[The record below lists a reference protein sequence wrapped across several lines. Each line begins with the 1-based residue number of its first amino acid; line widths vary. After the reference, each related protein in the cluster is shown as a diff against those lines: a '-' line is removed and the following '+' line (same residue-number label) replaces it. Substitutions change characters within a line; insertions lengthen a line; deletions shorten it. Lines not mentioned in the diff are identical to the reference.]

1 MTKRKVNLQD
11 VKSALLDER
20 FRQTLPDDLSEDVQK
35 FLKNPGCSCNHPV
48 YKKVLRN
55 AATQLAQYY
64 PGKMRVEPEEIEKE
78 IERVSQNE
86 WTVINC
92 NINELAAKLRKLPPG
107 RKQLDVARYQ
117 DQVTVIVNE
126 LDAVF

>member
-1 MTKRKVNLQD
+1 MTKKVNLQD

-20 FRQTLPDDLSEDVQK
+20 FRQTLPDDLSEDIQK
-35 FLKNPGCSCNHPV
+35 FLRNPGCSCNHPI
-48 YKKVLRN
+48 YRKVLKN

-78 IERVSQNE
+78 IERVSKNE

-92 NINELAAKLRKLPPG
+92 SIDELAGRLRKLPPG
-107 RKQLDVARYQ
+107 RKQLDIARYQ
-117 DQVTVIVNE
+117 NQVTVVVNE
-126 LDAVF
+126 LDAIF